1 MKLNKIKKAVIKEKR
16 MTIIEDGDGAQWV
29 GVPAAVYSL
38 DGMPHMHDGQICRVL
53 GISAEEAAS
62 FSDIKHYSEFGLL
75 AKYNDA
81 DDVPPAVKDMDD
93 AITINDTTL
102 VAVTDENGRTL
113 FFNPGHIAPVAK
125 ADVFRLAPDDNL
137 LVYEGLF
144 LTAIICPVQPGED
157 FTNRMH
163 ELYEAMI

>member
-1 MKLNKIKKAVIKEKR
+1 MNLNKIKKAVIKKR
-16 MTIIEDGDGAQWV
+16 RLIIIEDGDGAQWV
-29 GVPAAVYSL
+29 GVPEAVYSL
-38 DGMPHMHDGQICRVL
+38 DGMPYMNDGQICRVL
-53 GISAEEAAS
+53 GISSEEAAS
-62 FSDIKHYSEFGLL
+62 FSEINHYSEFGPI

-81 DDVPPAVKDMDD
+81 DDVPPAVKDMGD

-113 FFNPGHIAPVAK
+113 FFNPDYIAPVAK

-144 LTAIICPVQPGED
+144 LTAIICPLRPGENL
-157 FTNRMH
+157 TNRMH
-163 ELYEAMI
+163 ELYEAMK